1 MKFLLIPDK
10 FKGSLSSTEVVEALS
25 HGIRHVYPEAGIEHI
40 LASDGGEGFLDAV
53 SKDRLVERI
62 ETMVAGPLGRPLQA
76 YYLWDPTEQAA
87 YVEMAM
93 TSGLELLR
101 DEERDPTKTTTW
113 GTGLQIKDAIE
124 RGATDIYL
132 GIGGSATNDGG
143 MGMAAALGYNFLDED
158 GNNLEAIG
166 ANLGRVVSI
175 SPPTSSFSHVQ
186 FHALNDVNNPLYG
199 TTGAAFVYAPQKG
212 ATPEQVQILDAGL
225 RKLEKVVLND
235 LGQDAA
241 HLPGSGAAGGFAYG
255 LKVFCNARFVS
266 GSSFILQLAGAEK
279 LIETTNPDL
288 IITGE
293 GKLDSQSLSGKMVQ
307 GVLELGSSHDIPVI
321 AVCGILEISQEKAMD
336 VGFYDV
342 LEIGEKNKPLS
353 YNLENAAT
361 LLEGKSADYMARL
374 KDQGF
379 PIGS

>member
-1 MKFLLIPDK
+1 MKILLIPDK
-10 FKGSLSSTEVVEALS
+10 FKGSLSATEVVAALS
-25 HGIRHVYPEAGIEHI
+25 HGIRQVYPEAKIEYI

-53 SKDRLVERI
+53 SRNRRVERV
-62 ETMVAGPLGRPLQA
+62 ETMTSGPLGRPIQA
-76 YYLWDPTEQAA
+76 YYLWDAEEQAA

-93 TSGLELLR
+93 ASGLELLS
-101 DEERDPTKTTTW
+101 DEEKDPTKTTSC

-143 MGMAAALGYNFLDED
+143 IGMASALGYSFLDAS
-158 GNNLEAIG
+158 GKKMEAIG
-166 ANLGRVVSI
+166 ANLNQLAKI
-175 SPPTSSFSHVQ
+175 IPPARALSHVQ
-186 FHALNDVNNPLYG
+186 FFALNDVNNPLYG
-199 TTGAAFVYAPQKG
+199 PRGAAFVYAPQKG
-212 ATPEQVQILDAGL
+212 ATTDQIHVLDAGL

-241 HLPGSGAAGGFAYG
+241 HLPGAGAAGGFAYG
-255 LKVFCNARFVS
+255 LKVFCNAQFLS
-266 GSSFILQLAGAEK
+266 GSRFILQLAGAEK
-279 LIETTNPDL
+279 MIETVNPDL

-307 GVLELGSSHDIPVI
+307 GVLGLGDIHKIPVV
-321 AVCGILEISQEKAMD
+321 AFCGGLEISKEQAEA

-342 LEIGEKNKPLS
+342 LEIGEKDRSLI

-361 LLEGKSADYMARL
+361 LLEGKSAEYMARL
-374 KDQGF
+374 KDRGF
-379 PIGS
+379 PTGL